1 MNYADS
7 LWSVVDFF
15 TFMNFSSPLCR
26 NWILVAI
33 IVISLS
39 LFGQAQQPLP
49 GEPPQPPT
57 SQNPA
62 VPGQEAQ
69 PPAAGQPTPTAPRPS
84 PIVRQ
89 IEIQYAGPATLS
101 RQRILSNMKT
111 TVGQPYSEQTVE
123 DDVRSLYGTGLV
135 TNVRIY
141 GEPLPDGVKVIV
153 VVQTRVTLSE
163 VVIQGNEVVKT
174 KRLRRELN
182 LKTGSPLDEQALEQ
196 ARQKLVDLYQKRG
209 YPDTDVQYKVDVN
222 EDRGTARVTYSIS
235 EGQKSV
241 VKTIRFVGNYALSSK
256 RLRKEMKTKQNN
268 ILGFVTGA
276 GRLNNQQL
284 DSDVQKLKELYQDNG
299 YADAQITDV
308 RIDRLGKKYV
318 AVTIYIT
325 EGPQYHVGTVTIEG
339 LHVVSEPNFRKVIKV
354 TEGKVFSPQ
363 KLQKDIKSVED
374 AYGVAGYA
382 DAKVNVQTTPAG
394 PALVNLTYKVD
405 EGIQSFVE
413 HINISGNS
421 RTKDKVIRREI
432 VLSPGDVFDTVRVD
446 ISKKR
451 LEGLQYF
458 ERVDTYASDT
468 AVPGRKD
475 LNVVVQEKR
484 TGNLNFG
491 LGFSTTDGLLG
502 FAELAQGNFDI
513 MNWKTFTGAGQKFRA
528 RVQLGTQTKN
538 ASLEL
543 SDPYFLDQRLAVG
556 GRLFWDEYNYYSDVY
571 DQRDYGFDIFVR
583 KPITNF
589 LSAKLDYTIQEI
601 DIYNINTSII
611 TQTLQNLIN
620 QEGPNNLES
629 RVTLAF
635 TYDTRDSAFLTR
647 KGTRIDLSSYVA
659 GGPLGGSVQIYGFD
673 LDASQYFHLP
683 YDTILLLN
691 GEVASVA
698 NWNSGK
704 IVPIFDR
711 LYLGGPNNLRGF
723 RFRDVGP
730 KDEDG
735 NPIGGNTLARFTIE
749 YTIPIV
755 ERVRAAVFYDGG
767 FVNAGS
773 WSFGP
778 QTVPSTKGRHSAGFN
793 QDIGVG
799 VRLDLPIGPLR
810 LDYGFPIQED
820 SFSSK
825 SGQFQFSVGYQF

>member
-1 MNYADS
+1 
-7 LWSVVDFF
+7 
-15 TFMNFSSPLCR
+15 MNFSSSLCR
-26 NWILVAI
+26 SWIFKAI
-33 IVISLS
+33 IMASLCP
-39 LFGQAQQPLP
+39 FGLAQQPPAGQP
-49 GEPPQPPT
+49 GQPPAGQTAPATGQEGQPPQP
-57 SQNPA
+57 
-62 VPGQEAQ
+62 AQ
-69 PPAAGQPTPTAPRPS
+69 RQQS

-111 TVGQPYSEQTVE
+111 TVGQPYSELTVE
-123 DDVRSLYGTGLV
+123 DDVRSLYATGLV

-153 VVQTRVTLSE
+153 VVQTRVTLTE
-163 VVIQGNEVVKT
+163 VIIQGNQIVKA

-182 LKTGSPLDEQALEQ
+182 LKTGTPLDEQALET
-196 ARQKLVDLYQKRG
+196 ARQKLVELYQKRG
-209 YPDTDVQYKVDVN
+209 YPDTDVQYKVAVN
-222 EDRGTARVTYSIS
+222 EDRGTASVTFAVS

-241 VKTIRFVGNYALSSK
+241 VKTIRFVGNAALTAK
-256 RLRKEMKTKQNN
+256 RLRKEMKTKENN

-284 DSDVQKLKELYQDNG
+284 DGDVQKLKELYQDNG
-299 YADAQITDV
+299 YEDAQINDV
-308 RIDRLGKKYV
+308 RIDRLDKKNV
-318 AVTIYIT
+318 VVTIYIT
-325 EGPQYHVGTVTIEG
+325 EGQQYHVGTLTIDG

-394 PALVNLTYKVD
+394 PALVNLSYKVD

-421 RTKDKVIRREI
+421 RTKDKVLRREI
-432 VLSPGDVFDTVRVD
+432 ILSPGDVFDTVRVD

-468 AVPGRKD
+468 TVPGRKD

-528 RVQLGTQTKN
+528 RIQLGTQTKN
-538 ASLEL
+538 ASIEL
-543 SDPYFLDQRLAVG
+543 SEPYFLDQRLAIG
-556 GRLFWDEYNYYSDVY
+556 GRLFFDEYDYFSDVY
-571 DQRDYGFDIFVR
+571 DQRDYGFDIFLR

-589 LSAKLDYTIQEI
+589 LSMKLDYTIQEI
-601 DIYNINTSII
+601 DIYNINQSLI
-611 TQTLQNLIN
+611 TTQLNDLIN
-620 QEGPNNLES
+620 TEGAYNLES
-629 RVTLAF
+629 RVTLGF

-647 KGTRIDLSSYVA
+647 KGTRIDFSTYVA
-659 GGPLGGSVQIYGFD
+659 GGPLGGSVQVFGFD
-673 LDASQYFHLP
+673 LDAAQYFHLP

-691 GEVASVA
+691 GEIGSVE
-698 NWNSGK
+698 NWSNGSKTGG

-711 LYLGGPNNLRGF
+711 LYLGGASTLRGF
-723 RFRDVGP
+723 KFRDVGP
-730 KDEDG
+730 KDNEG
-735 NPIGGNTLARFTIE
+735 NAIGGGTLTRWTIE

-755 ERVRAAVFYDGG
+755 ERVRFALFYDGG
-767 FVNAGS
+767 FVNPGS
-773 WSFGP
+773 FSFGP
-778 QTVPSTKGRHSAGFN
+778 QKVLVPGGSNGKFSGGLN
-793 QDIGVG
+793 QDIGIG

-810 LDYGFPIQED
+810 LDYGFPIEED

>member
-1 MNYADS
+1 
-7 LWSVVDFF
+7 
-15 TFMNFSSPLCR
+15 MNFSSSLCR
-26 NWILVAI
+26 DLILVAI
-33 IVISLS
+33 IVTSLS
-39 LFGQAQQPLP
+39 PLGLAQQPPP
-49 GEPPQPPT
+49 GQPPVGQNPTAPGQEPPQ
-57 SQNPA
+57 
-62 VPGQEAQ
+62 
-69 PPAAGQPTPTAPRPS
+69 AGQPPQRQQS

-111 TVGQPYSEQTVE
+111 IVGQPYSEQTVE
-123 DDVRSLYGTGLV
+123 DDVRSLYATGLV

-153 VVQTRVTLSE
+153 VVQTRVTLTE
-163 VVIQGNEVVKT
+163 IVIQGNQVIKA

-182 LKTGSPLDEQALEQ
+182 LKTGTPLDEQALEQ
-196 ARQKLVDLYQKRG
+196 ARQKLVELYQRHG
-209 YPDTDVQYKVDVN
+209 YPNTDVQYKVDVN
-222 EDRGTARVTYSIS
+222 EDRGTARVTFAIS
-235 EGQKSV
+235 EGQLSV
-241 VKTIRFVGNYALSSK
+241 VKTIRFVGNTVLTSK
-256 RLRKEMKTKQNN
+256 RLRKEMKTKENN

-284 DSDVQKLKELYQDNG
+284 DADVQKLKELYQDNG

-318 AVTIYIT
+318 AVTIYIN

-339 LHVVSEPNFRKVIKV
+339 LHIVSEPNFRKVIKV

-394 PALVNLTYKVD
+394 PALVNLHYKVD

-421 RTKDKVIRREI
+421 RTKDKVLRREI
-432 VLSPGDVFDTVRVD
+432 ILSPGDVFDTVRVD

-513 MNWKTFTGAGQKFRA
+513 MNWKTFTGGGQKFRA
-528 RVQLGTQTKN
+528 RIQLGTETKN
-538 ASLEL
+538 ASIEL
-543 SDPYFLDQRLAVG
+543 SEPYFLDQRLALG
-556 GRLFWDEYNYYSDVY
+556 GRLFWDEYNYFSDVY
-571 DQRDYGFDIFVR
+571 DQRDYGFDIFMR

-589 LSAKLDYTIQEI
+589 LSVKLDYTIQEI
-601 DIYNINTSII
+601 DIYNINNNII
-611 TQTLQNLIN
+611 SSELQNLIN
-620 QEGPNNLES
+620 QEGTDNLES
-629 RVTLAF
+629 RVTLGL

-647 KGTRIDLSSYVA
+647 KGTRIDLTSYVA
-659 GGPLGGSVQIYGFD
+659 GGPLGGSVQVYGFD
-673 LDASQYFHLP
+673 LDAAQYFHLP

-691 GEVASVA
+691 GEVASVS
-698 NWNSGK
+698 NWGSGN

-711 LYLGGPNNLRGF
+711 LYLGGASTLRGF
-723 RFRDVGP
+723 KFRDVGP
-730 KDEDG
+730 KDG
-735 NPIGGNTLARFTIE
+735 NGDAIGGNTLARFTVE
-749 YTIPIV
+749 YTIPII
-755 ERVRAAVFYDGG
+755 ERVRFAVFYDGG
-767 FVNAGS
+767 FVNPGS
-773 WSFGP
+773 WSFSP
-778 QTVPSTKGRHSAGFN
+778 EKVPTARGFSGGFN

-799 VRLDLPIGPLR
+799 VRLNLPIGPLR
-810 LDYGFPIQED
+810 LDYGYPIEED

>member
-1 MNYADS
+1 
-7 LWSVVDFF
+7 
-15 TFMNFSSPLCR
+15 MNFSSSLCR
-26 NWILVAI
+26 DLILVAI
-33 IVISLS
+33 IVTSLS
-39 LFGQAQQPLP
+39 PLGLAQQPPP
-49 GEPPQPPT
+49 GQPPQPPVG
-57 SQNPA
+57 QNPA
-62 VPGQEAQ
+62 APGQE
-69 PPAAGQPTPTAPRPS
+69 PPQAGQPPQPPQRQQS

-111 TVGQPYSEQTVE
+111 IVGQPYSEQTVE
-123 DDVRSLYGTGLV
+123 DDVRSLYATGLV

-153 VVQTRVTLSE
+153 VVQTRVTLTE
-163 VVIQGNEVVKT
+163 IVIQGNQIVKA

-182 LKTGSPLDEQALEQ
+182 LKTGTPLDEQALEQ
-196 ARQKLVDLYQKRG
+196 ARQRLVELYQKRG
-209 YPDTDVQYKVDVN
+209 YPNTDVQYKVDVN
-222 EDRGTARVTYSIS
+222 EDRGTARVTFAIS
-235 EGQKSV
+235 EGQLSV
-241 VKTIRFVGNYALSSK
+241 IKTIRFVGNVVLTSK
-256 RLRKEMKTKQNN
+256 RLRKEMKTKENN

-284 DSDVQKLKELYQDNG
+284 DGDVQKLKELYQDNG

-308 RIDRLGKKYV
+308 RIDRLGKKFV
-318 AVTIYIT
+318 AVTIYIS

-339 LHVVSEPNFRKVIKV
+339 LHIVSEPNFRKVIKV

-363 KLQKDIKSVED
+363 KLQKDIKAVED

-421 RTKDKVIRREI
+421 RTKDKVLRREI
-432 VLSPGDVFDTVRVD
+432 ILSPGDVFDTVRVD

-513 MNWKTFTGAGQKFRA
+513 MNWKTFTGGGQKFRA
-528 RVQLGTQTKN
+528 RIQLGTETKN
-538 ASLEL
+538 ASIEL
-543 SDPYFLDQRLAVG
+543 SEPYFLDQRLALG
-556 GRLFWDEYNYYSDVY
+556 GRLFWDEYDYFSDVY
-571 DQRDYGFDIFVR
+571 DQRDYGFDIFMR

-589 LSAKLDYTIQEI
+589 LSVKLDYTIQEI

-611 TQTLQNLIN
+611 STELQNLIN
-620 QEGPNNLES
+620 QEGPDNLES
-629 RVTLAF
+629 RVTLGL

-647 KGTRIDLSSYVA
+647 KGTRIDFTSYVA
-659 GGPLGGSVQIYGFD
+659 GGPLGGSVQVYGFD
-673 LDASQYFHLP
+673 LDAAQYFHLP

-691 GEVASVA
+691 GEVASVSV
-698 NWNSGK
+698 WGSGGTGD

-711 LYLGGPNNLRGF
+711 LYLGGASTLRGF
-723 RFRDVGP
+723 KFRDVGP
-730 KDEDG
+730 KDG
-735 NPIGGNTLARFTIE
+735 NGDAIGGNTLARLTVE
-749 YTIPIV
+749 YTIPII
-755 ERVRAAVFYDGG
+755 ERVRFAVFYDGG
-767 FVNAGS
+767 FVNPGS
-773 WSFGP
+773 WSFSP
-778 QTVPSTKGRHSAGFN
+778 EKVPTAGGFSGGFN
-793 QDIGVG
+793 QDIGIG

>member
-1 MNYADS
+1 
-7 LWSVVDFF
+7 
-15 TFMNFSSPLCR
+15 MNFSSPHR
-26 NWILVAI
+26 RIWILATI
-33 IVISLS
+33 ILTF
-39 LFGQAQQPLP
+39 LDLQGEAQQPAAQ
-49 GEPPQPPT
+49 GQTPQPTAEQPPPPPAG
-57 SQNPA
+57 QNLPA
-62 VPGQEAQ
+62 PGRASQ
-69 PPAAGQPTPTAPRPS
+69 PPAQPEKPQQS

-123 DDVRSLYGTGLV
+123 DDVRSLYTTGLV

-153 VVQTRVTLSE
+153 VVQTRVTLTE
-163 VVIQGNEVVKT
+163 VAIQGNEVIKAN
-174 KRLRRELN
+174 RIRRELN
-182 LKTGSPLDEQALEQ
+182 LKTGTPLDEQALEQ
-196 ARQKLVDLYQKRG
+196 ARQKVVEMYQRRG

-222 EDRGTARVTYSIS
+222 EERGTAKVTFAIS
-235 EGQKSV
+235 EGHKAV
-241 VKTIRFVGNYALSSK
+241 VKTIRFVGNTVIKSN
-256 RLRKEMKTKQNN
+256 RLRREIKTKQNN
-268 ILGFVTGA
+268 IMGFLTGA

-284 DSDVQKLKELYQDNG
+284 DSDVQKIKELYQDNG
-299 YADAQITDV
+299 YADVQVTDV
-308 RIDRLGKKYV
+308 KIDRLNNKYV
-318 AVTIYIT
+318 AITIYIN
-325 EGPQYHVGTVTIEG
+325 EGQQYHVGTVTITG
-339 LHVVSEPNFRKVIKV
+339 LHVVTEANFRKVIKV
-354 TEGKVFSPQ
+354 TEGKIFSPQ
-363 KLQKDIKSVED
+363 KLQKDIKAVED

-382 DAKVNVQTTPAG
+382 DAKVNVETTPGG
-394 PALVNLTYKVD
+394 PATVNLSYKVD

-502 FAELAQGNFDI
+502 FGELSQGNFDI
-513 MNWKTFTGAGQKFRA
+513 TNWRTFTGGGQKFRA

-538 ASLEL
+538 ASVEL
-543 SDPYFLDQRLAVG
+543 TEPYFLDQRLAVG
-556 GRLFWDEYNYYSDVY
+556 GRLFFDEYNYYSDVY
-571 DQRDYGFDIFVR
+571 NQRDYGFDINAR

-589 LSAKLDYTIQEI
+589 LSVKLDYTIQKI
-601 DIYNINTSII
+601 QIYDIQTSSISPE
-611 TQTLQNLIN
+611 LLDLIRLGD
-620 QEGPNNLES
+620 ENNLES
-629 RVTLAF
+629 RATLGF

-647 KGTRIDLSSYVA
+647 KGTRVDLSTYTA
-659 GGPLGGSVQIYGFD
+659 GGFLGGTVQVYG
-673 LDASQYFHLP
+673 LDVDVSQYFHLP

-691 GEVASVA
+691 GEVASVV
-698 NWNSGK
+698 NWNSSPNT
-704 IVPIFDR
+704 IVPVFDR
-711 LYLGGPNNLRGF
+711 LYTGGANTLRGF

-730 KDEDG
+730 KDFEGD
-735 NPIGGNTLARFTIE
+735 PVGGNTLVRYTIE
-749 YTIPIV
+749 YTIPII
-755 ERVRAAVFYDGG
+755 ERVRFAVFYDAGY
-767 FVNAGS
+767 VNPGS
-773 WSFGP
+773 WSFSP
-778 QTVPSTKGRHSAGFN
+778 QKVVPPGAPPGKFSGGFN

-799 VRLDLPIGPLR
+799 VRLDLPIGPIR
-810 LDYGFPIQED
+810 LDYGYPIQED
-820 SFSSK
+820 DFSSK

>member
-1 MNYADS
+1 MLVTIFLAF
-7 LWSVVDFF
+7 L
-15 TFMNFSSPLCR
+15 
-26 NWILVAI
+26 NWQ
-33 IVISLS
+33 
-39 LFGQAQQPLP
+39 GQAQQPAP
-49 GEPPQPPT
+49 GQPPPPPAGQNPPAPGPESQPPPQPEKP
-57 SQNPA
+57 QQA
-62 VPGQEAQ
+62 
-69 PPAAGQPTPTAPRPS
+69 

-123 DDVRSLYGTGLV
+123 DDVRALYATGLV

-153 VVQTRVTLSE
+153 VVQTRVTLTE
-163 VVIQGNEVVKT
+163 VAIQGNEAVKT
-174 KRLRRELN
+174 KRIRRELN
-182 LKTGSPLDEQALEQ
+182 LKTGAPLDEQALEQ
-196 ARQKLVDLYQKRG
+196 ARQKVVELYQKRG
-209 YPDTDVQYKVDVN
+209 FPDTDVQYKIDVN
-222 EDRGTARVTYSIS
+222 EERGTARVTFAIS
-235 EGQKSV
+235 EGRKAV
-241 VKTIRFVGNYALSSK
+241 VKRIRFVGNTVITSK
-256 RLRKEMKTKQNN
+256 RLRKEMKTKENN

-284 DSDVQKLKELYQDNG
+284 DSDVQKIKELYQDNG
-299 YADAQITDV
+299 YADVQVTDV
-308 RIDRLGKKYV
+308 RIDRLDKKNV
-318 AVTIYIT
+318 AITIYLN
-325 EGPQYHVGTVTIEG
+325 EGAQYHVGTVTITG
-339 LHVVSEPNFRKVIKV
+339 LHVVTEPNFRKVIKV

-382 DAKVNVQTTPAG
+382 DAKVNVETTPAG
-394 PALVNLTYKVD
+394 PAMVNLSYKVD

-475 LNVVVQEKR
+475 LNVIVQEKR

-502 FAELAQGNFDI
+502 FAELSQGNFDVT
-513 MNWKTFTGAGQKFRA
+513 NWKTFTGAGQKFRA

-538 ASLEL
+538 ASIEL
-543 SDPYFLDQRLAVG
+543 SEPYFLDQRLAVG
-556 GRLFWDEYNYYSDVY
+556 GRLFFDEYNYYSSEY
-571 DQRDYGFDIFVR
+571 DQRDYGFDIFAR

-589 LSAKLDYTIQEI
+589 LAMKLDYTIQEI
-601 DIYNINTSII
+601 QIYNINSSTI
-611 TQTLQNLIN
+611 TPELLDLIRLGG
-620 QEGPNNLES
+620 ESNLES
-629 RVTLAF
+629 RATLGF

-647 KGTRIDLSSYVA
+647 KGTRIDLSTYVA
-659 GGPLGGSVQIYGFD
+659 GGFLGGDVQVYGLD
-673 LDASQYFHLP
+673 VDASQYFHLP

-691 GEVASVA
+691 GEIASVV
-698 NWNSGK
+698 NWNSNPNT
-704 IVPIFDR
+704 IVPVFDR
-711 LYLGGPNNLRGF
+711 LYTGGANTLRGF

-730 KDEDG
+730 KDFEG
-735 NPIGGNTLARFTIE
+735 NAVGGNTLVRYTIE
-749 YTIPIV
+749 FTIPII
-755 ERVRAAVFYDGG
+755 ERVRFAVFYDAGY
-767 FVNAGS
+767 VNPGS
-773 WSFGP
+773 WSFNP
-778 QTVPSTKGRHSAGFN
+778 QKVVPPGAPPGKFSGGFN

-799 VRLDLPIGPLR
+799 VRLNLPIGPIR
-810 LDYGFPIQED
+810 LDYGYPIQED
-820 SFSSK
+820 QFSSR

>member
-1 MNYADS
+1 
-7 LWSVVDFF
+7 
-15 TFMNFSSPLCR
+15 
-26 NWILVAI
+26 
-33 IVISLS
+33 
-39 LFGQAQQPLP
+39 
-49 GEPPQPPT
+49 
-57 SQNPA
+57 
-62 VPGQEAQ
+62 
-69 PPAAGQPTPTAPRPS
+69 
-84 PIVRQ
+84 
-89 IEIQYAGPATLS
+89 
-101 RQRILSNMKT
+101 
-111 TVGQPYSEQTVE
+111 
-123 DDVRSLYGTGLV
+123 
-135 TNVRIY
+135 
-141 GEPLPDGVKVIV
+141 

-163 VVIQGNEVVKT
+163 IVIQGNQAIKA

-182 LKTGSPLDEQALEQ
+182 IKTGSPLDEQALEQ
-196 ARQKLVDLYQKRG
+196 ARQKLVELYQKRG

-222 EDRGTARVTYSIS
+222 EDRGTARVTFAVS

-241 VKTIRFVGNYALSSK
+241 VKRIRFVGNGALTAK
-256 RLRKEMKTKQNN
+256 RLRKEMKTKENN

-284 DSDVQKLKELYQDNG
+284 DGDVQKLKELYQDNG

-308 RIDRLGKKYV
+308 KIDRLDKKNV
-318 AVTIYIT
+318 VVTIYIT
-325 EGPQYHVGTVTIEG
+325 EGQQYHVGTLSVEG
-339 LHVVSEPNFRKVIKV
+339 LHIVTEANFRKVIKV
-354 TEGKVFSPQ
+354 TEGKIFSPQ

-394 PALVNLTYKVD
+394 PSIVNLSYKVD

-421 RTKDKVIRREI
+421 RTKDKVLRREI
-432 VLSPGDVFDTVRVD
+432 ILSPGDVFDTVRVD

-513 MNWKTFTGAGQKFRA
+513 MNWRTFTGAGQKFRA

-538 ASLEL
+538 ASIEL
-543 SDPYFLDQRLAVG
+543 SEPYFLDQRLAFG
-556 GRLFWDEYNYYSDVY
+556 GRLFFDEYNYFSDVY
-571 DQRDYGFDIFVR
+571 DQRDYGFDIFMR

-589 LSAKLDYTIQEI
+589 LSVKLDYTIQEI
-601 DIYNINTSII
+601 DIYNINSSLI
-611 TQTLQNLIN
+611 TQQLNDLIN
-620 QEGPNNLES
+620 EEGQKNLES
-629 RVTLAF
+629 RVTLSF
-635 TYDTRDSAFLTR
+635 TYDTRDSSFLTR
-647 KGTRIDLSSYVA
+647 KGTRIDLSAYVA
-659 GGPLGGSVQIYGFD
+659 GGPLGGDVQIYGFD
-673 LDASQYFHLP
+673 FDAAQYFHLP
-683 YDTILLLN
+683 YDTILLFN
-691 GEVASVA
+691 GEIASVA
-698 NWNSGK
+698 NWNGGS

-711 LYLGGPNNLRGF
+711 LYLGGASTLRGF
-723 RFRDVGP
+723 KFRDVGP
-730 KDEDG
+730 KDDEG
-735 NPIGGNTLARFTIE
+735 NALGGNTLARLTVE
-749 YTIPIV
+749 YTIPII

-767 FVNAGS
+767 FVDPGS
-773 WSFGP
+773 WNFGANR
-778 QTVPSTKGRHSAGFN
+778 VPSTKGRFSGGFN

-810 LDYGFPIQED
+810 LDYGFPIEED

>member
-1 MNYADS
+1 
-7 LWSVVDFF
+7 
-15 TFMNFSSPLCR
+15 MNFSSPHR
-26 NWILVAI
+26 RIWILATI
-33 IVISLS
+33 ILTF
-39 LFGQAQQPLP
+39 LDLQGEAQQPAAQ
-49 GEPPQPPT
+49 GQTPQPTAEQPPPPPAG
-57 SQNPA
+57 QNLPA
-62 VPGQEAQ
+62 PGRASQ
-69 PPAAGQPTPTAPRPS
+69 PPAQPEKPQQS

-111 TVGQPYSEQTVE
+111 MVGQPYSETTVE
-123 DDVRSLYGTGLV
+123 DDVRSLYATGLV

-153 VVQTRVTLSE
+153 VVQTRVTLTE
-163 VVIQGNEVVKT
+163 VAIQGNEVIKT
-174 KRLRRELN
+174 NRIRRELN
-182 LKTGSPLDEQALEQ
+182 LKTGTPLDEQALEQ
-196 ARQKLVDLYQKRG
+196 ARQKVVEMYQRRG

-222 EDRGTARVTYSIS
+222 EERGTAKVTFAIS
-235 EGQKSV
+235 EGHKAV
-241 VKTIRFVGNYALSSK
+241 VKTIRFVGNTVIKSN
-256 RLRKEMKTKQNN
+256 RLRREIKTKQNN
-268 ILGFVTGA
+268 ILGFLTGA

-284 DSDVQKLKELYQDNG
+284 DSDVQKIKELYQDNG
-299 YADAQITDV
+299 YADVQVTDV
-308 RIDRLGKKYV
+308 KIDRLNNKYV
-318 AVTIYIT
+318 AITIYIN
-325 EGPQYHVGTVTIEG
+325 EGQQYHVGTVTITG
-339 LHVVSEPNFRKVIKV
+339 LHVVTEANFRKVIKV
-354 TEGKVFSPQ
+354 TEGKIFSPQ
-363 KLQKDIKSVED
+363 KLQKDIKAVED

-382 DAKVNVQTTPAG
+382 DAKVNVETTPGG
-394 PALVNLTYKVD
+394 PATVNLSYKVD

-502 FAELAQGNFDI
+502 FGELSQGNFDI
-513 MNWKTFTGAGQKFRA
+513 TNWRTFTGGGQKFRA

-538 ASLEL
+538 ASVEL
-543 SDPYFLDQRLAVG
+543 TEPYFLDQRLAVG
-556 GRLFWDEYNYYSDVY
+556 GRLFFDEYNYYSDVY
-571 DQRDYGFDIFVR
+571 NQRDYGFDINAR

-589 LSAKLDYTIQEI
+589 LSVKLDYTIQKI
-601 DIYNINTSII
+601 QIYDIQTSSISPE
-611 TQTLQNLIN
+611 LLDLIRLGD
-620 QEGPNNLES
+620 ENNLES
-629 RVTLAF
+629 RATLGF

-647 KGTRIDLSSYVA
+647 KGTRVDLSTYTA
-659 GGPLGGSVQIYGFD
+659 GGFLGGTVQVYG
-673 LDASQYFHLP
+673 LDVDVSQYFHLP

-691 GEVASVA
+691 GEVASVV
-698 NWNSGK
+698 NWNSSPNT
-704 IVPIFDR
+704 IVPVFDR
-711 LYLGGPNNLRGF
+711 LYTGGANTLRGF

-730 KDEDG
+730 KDFEGD
-735 NPIGGNTLARFTIE
+735 PVGGNTLVRYTIE
-749 YTIPIV
+749 YTIPII
-755 ERVRAAVFYDGG
+755 ERVRFAVFYDAGY
-767 FVNAGS
+767 VNPGS
-773 WSFGP
+773 WSFSP
-778 QTVPSTKGRHSAGFN
+778 QKVVPPGAPPGKFSGGFN

-799 VRLDLPIGPLR
+799 VRLDLPIGPIR
-810 LDYGFPIQED
+810 LDYGYPIQED
-820 SFSSK
+820 DFSSK

>member
-1 MNYADS
+1 
-7 LWSVVDFF
+7 
-15 TFMNFSSPLCR
+15 
-26 NWILVAI
+26 
-33 IVISLS
+33 
-39 LFGQAQQPLP
+39 
-49 GEPPQPPT
+49 
-57 SQNPA
+57 
-62 VPGQEAQ
+62 
-69 PPAAGQPTPTAPRPS
+69 
-84 PIVRQ
+84 
-89 IEIQYAGPATLS
+89 
-101 RQRILSNMKT
+101 MKT

-123 DDVRSLYGTGLV
+123 DDVRSLYATGLV

-163 VVIQGNEVVKT
+163 IVIQGNQAIKA

-182 LKTGSPLDEQALEQ
+182 IKTGSPLDEQALEQ
-196 ARQKLVDLYQKRG
+196 ARQKLVELYQKRG

-222 EDRGTARVTYSIS
+222 EDRGTARVTFAVS

-241 VKTIRFVGNYALSSK
+241 VKRIRFVGNGALTAK
-256 RLRKEMKTKQNN
+256 RLRKEMKTKENN

-284 DSDVQKLKELYQDNG
+284 DGDVQKLKELYQDNG

-308 RIDRLGKKYV
+308 KIDRLDKKNV
-318 AVTIYIT
+318 VVTIYIT
-325 EGPQYHVGTVTIEG
+325 EGQQYHVGTLSVEG
-339 LHVVSEPNFRKVIKV
+339 LHIVTEANFRKVIKV

-394 PALVNLTYKVD
+394 PSIVNLSYKVD

-421 RTKDKVIRREI
+421 RTKDKVLRREI
-432 VLSPGDVFDTVRVD
+432 ILSPGDVFDTVRVD

-513 MNWKTFTGAGQKFRA
+513 MNWRTFTGAGQKFRA

-538 ASLEL
+538 ASIEL
-543 SDPYFLDQRLAVG
+543 SEPYFLDQRLAFG
-556 GRLFWDEYNYYSDVY
+556 GRLFFDEYNYFSDVY
-571 DQRDYGFDIFVR
+571 DQRDYGFDIFMR

-589 LSAKLDYTIQEI
+589 LSVKLDYTIQEI
-601 DIYNINTSII
+601 DIYNINSSLI
-611 TQTLQNLIN
+611 TQQLNDLIN
-620 QEGPNNLES
+620 EEGQKNLES
-629 RVTLAF
+629 RVTLSF
-635 TYDTRDSAFLTR
+635 TYDTRDSSFLTR
-647 KGTRIDLSSYVA
+647 KGTRIDLSAYVA
-659 GGPLGGSVQIYGFD
+659 GGPLGGDVQIYGFD
-673 LDASQYFHLP
+673 FDAAQYFHLP
-683 YDTILLLN
+683 YDTILLFN
-691 GEVASVA
+691 GEIASVA
-698 NWNSGK
+698 NWNGGS

-711 LYLGGPNNLRGF
+711 LYLGGASTLRGF
-723 RFRDVGP
+723 KFRDVGP
-730 KDEDG
+730 KDDEG
-735 NPIGGNTLARFTIE
+735 NALGGNTLARLTVE
-749 YTIPIV
+749 YTIPII

-767 FVNAGS
+767 FVDPGS
-773 WSFGP
+773 WNFGANR
-778 QTVPSTKGRHSAGFN
+778 VPSTKGRFSGGFN

-810 LDYGFPIQED
+810 LDYGFPIEED

>member
-1 MNYADS
+1 
-7 LWSVVDFF
+7 
-15 TFMNFSSPLCR
+15 MNFSRPLCR
-26 NWILVAI
+26 NWIFMAI
-33 IVISLS
+33 ILASLS
-39 LFGQAQQPLP
+39 PFGLAQQ
-49 GEPPQPPT
+49 Q
-57 SQNPA
+57 A
-62 VPGQEAQ
+62 PGQPAQ
-69 PPAAGQPTPTAPRPS
+69 PPAGQNPAAPGQGVPQAPAGQPPQAAQRQS

-123 DDVRSLYGTGLV
+123 DDVRSLYATGLV

-153 VVQTRVTLSE
+153 VVQTRVTLTE
-163 VVIQGNEVVKT
+163 VAIQGNEVIKT
-174 KRLRRELN
+174 KRIRKELN

-196 ARQKLVDLYQKRG
+196 ARQKVVEMYQKRG

-222 EDRGTARVTYSIS
+222 EERGTAKVTFAIS
-235 EGQKSV
+235 EGRKAV
-241 VKTIRFVGNYALSSK
+241 VKTIRFVGNMAIRSK
-256 RLRKEMKTKQNN
+256 RLHKEMKTKENN
-268 ILGFVTGA
+268 ILGFLTGA

-284 DSDVQKLKELYQDNG
+284 DGDVQKLKELYQDNG

-308 RIDRLGKKYV
+308 RIDRLDKKNV
-318 AVTIYIT
+318 IITIYIN

-394 PALVNLTYKVD
+394 PAVVNLSYKVD

-413 HINISGNS
+413 HINISGDS
-421 RTKDKVIRREI
+421 RTKDKVLRREI

-502 FAELAQGNFDI
+502 FAELSQGNFDI
-513 MNWKTFTGAGQKFRA
+513 LNWKTFTGAGQKFRA
-528 RVQLGTQTKN
+528 RVQLGTETKD
-538 ASLEL
+538 ASIEL
-543 SDPYFLDQRLAVG
+543 SEPYFLDQRLAFG
-556 GRLFWDEYNYYSDVY
+556 GRLFFDEYDYFSDVY
-571 DQRDYGFDIFVR
+571 DQRDYGFDIFLR

-589 LSAKLDYTIQEI
+589 LSVKLDYTIQEI
-601 DIYNINTSII
+601 DIYNINTSLI
-611 TQTLQNLIN
+611 TPQLLGLIN
-620 QEGPNNLES
+620 QEGADNLES
-629 RVTLAF
+629 RVTLGM

-647 KGTRIDLSSYVA
+647 KGTRIDLSTYVA

-673 LDASQYFHLP
+673 LDAAQYFHLP
-683 YDTILLLN
+683 FDTILLLN
-691 GEVASVA
+691 GEVAGVS
-698 NWNSGK
+698 NWGGDN
-704 IVPIFDR
+704 IVTIFDR
-711 LYLGGPNNLRGF
+711 LYLGGASALRGF
-723 RFRDVGP
+723 NFRDVG
-730 KDEDG
+730 
-735 NPIGGNTLARFTIE
+735 T
-749 YTIPIV
+749 
-755 ERVRAAVFYDGG
+755 
-767 FVNAGS
+767 
-773 WSFGP
+773 
-778 QTVPSTKGRHSAGFN
+778 
-793 QDIGVG
+793 
-799 VRLDLPIGPLR
+799 
-810 LDYGFPIQED
+810 
-820 SFSSK
+820 
-825 SGQFQFSVGYQF
+825 

>member
-1 MNYADS
+1 VQA
-7 LWSVVDFF
+7 
-15 TFMNFSSPLCR
+15 PP
-26 NWILVAI
+26 
-33 IVISLS
+33 
-39 LFGQAQQPLP
+39 GQNQPP
-49 GEPPQPPT
+49 AGQNAPATGQEGQPPT
-57 SQNPA
+57 P
-62 VPGQEAQ
+62 
-69 PPAAGQPTPTAPRPS
+69 APRQQS

-111 TVGQPYSEQTVE
+111 TVGQPYSELTVE
-123 DDVRSLYGTGLV
+123 DDVRSLYATGLV

-153 VVQTRVTLSE
+153 VVQTRVTLTE
-163 VVIQGNEVVKT
+163 VTIQGNQIVNT

-182 LKTGSPLDEQALEQ
+182 LKTGSPLDEQALET

-222 EDRGTARVTYSIS
+222 EDRGTARVIFAVS
-235 EGQKSV
+235 EGQKSLI
-241 VKTIRFVGNYALSSK
+241 KTIRFVGNTALTSK
-256 RLRKEMKTKQNN
+256 RLRKEMKTKENN
-268 ILGFVTGA
+268 LLGFVTGA

-284 DSDVQKLKELYQDNG
+284 DGDVQKIKELYQDNG
-299 YADAQITDV
+299 YADAQISDV
-308 RIDRLGKKYV
+308 RIDRMNKNNV
-318 AVTIYIT
+318 IITIYIN
-325 EGPQYHVGTVTIEG
+325 EGPRYHVGTLTVEG
-339 LHVVSEPNFRKVIKV
+339 LHIVSEPNFRKVIKV

-363 KLQKDIKSVED
+363 KLQKDIKAVED

-394 PALVNLTYKVD
+394 PAVVNLSYKVD

-421 RTKDKVIRREI
+421 RTKDKVLRREI
-432 VLSPGDVFDTVRVD
+432 ILSPGDVFDTVRVD

-451 LEGLQYF
+451 LEGLQFF

-475 LNVVVQEKR
+475 LNVTVQEKR

-502 FAELAQGNFDI
+502 FAELSQGNFDI

-528 RVQLGTQTKN
+528 RVQLGTETKN
-538 ASLEL
+538 ASIEL
-543 SDPYFLDQRLAVG
+543 SEPYLFDQRLALG
-556 GRLFWDEYNYYSDVY
+556 GRLFFDEYNYFSDVY
-571 DQRDYGFDIFVR
+571 DQRDYGFDIYLR

-601 DIYNINTSII
+601 DIYNINSSLITS
-611 TQTLQNLIN
+611 QLQDLIN
-620 QEGPNNLES
+620 QEGAYNLES
-629 RVTLAF
+629 RATLSL

-647 KGTRIDLSSYVA
+647 KGTRVDFSTYVA
-659 GGPLGGSVQIYGFD
+659 GGPLGGSVQVYGFD
-673 LDASQYFHLP
+673 VDAAQYFHLP

-691 GEVASVA
+691 GEVGTVE
-698 NWNSGK
+698 NWGGSSSTGG

-711 LYLGGPNNLRGF
+711 LYLGGASNLRGF
-723 RFRDVGP
+723 KFRDVGP
-730 KDEDG
+730 KDNEG
-735 NPIGGNTLARFTIE
+735 NAVGGNTLTRWTIE
-749 YTIPIV
+749 YTIPII
-755 ERVRAAVFYDGG
+755 ERVRFAVFYDGG
-767 FVNAGS
+767 FVNPGS
-773 WSFGP
+773 WSFSP
-778 QTVPSTKGRHSAGFN
+778 EKVQVPGNTQGKFSGGLN
-793 QDIGVG
+793 QDIGIG

-810 LDYGFPIQED
+810 LDYGFPIEED

>member
-1 MNYADS
+1 
-7 LWSVVDFF
+7 
-15 TFMNFSSPLCR
+15 MNFSSSLCR
-26 NWILVAI
+26 DLILVAI
-33 IVISLS
+33 IVTSLS
-39 LFGQAQQPLP
+39 PLGLAQQPP
-49 GEPPQPPT
+49 SGQPPQPPVG
-57 SQNPA
+57 QNPTA
-62 VPGQEAQ
+62 PGQE
-69 PPAAGQPTPTAPRPS
+69 PPQAGQPPQRQQS

-111 TVGQPYSEQTVE
+111 IVGQPYSEQTVE
-123 DDVRSLYGTGLV
+123 DDVRSLYATGLV

-153 VVQTRVTLSE
+153 VVQTRVTLTE
-163 VVIQGNEVVKT
+163 IVIQGNQIIKA

-182 LKTGSPLDEQALEQ
+182 LKTGTPLDEQALEQ
-196 ARQKLVDLYQKRG
+196 ARQKLVELYQKRG
-209 YPDTDVQYKVDVN
+209 YPNTDVQYKVDVN
-222 EDRGTARVTYSIS
+222 EDRGTARVTFAIS
-235 EGQKSV
+235 EGQLSV
-241 VKTIRFVGNYALSSK
+241 IKTIRFVGNTVLTSK
-256 RLRKEMKTKQNN
+256 RLRKEMKTKENN

-284 DSDVQKLKELYQDNG
+284 DADVQKLKELYQDNG

-318 AVTIYIT
+318 AITIYIN

-339 LHVVSEPNFRKVIKV
+339 LHIVSEPNFRKVIKV

-394 PALVNLTYKVD
+394 PALVNLHYKVD

-421 RTKDKVIRREI
+421 RTKDKVLRREI
-432 VLSPGDVFDTVRVD
+432 ILSPGDVFDTVRVD

-491 LGFSTTDGLLG
+491 LGFSTTNGLLG

-513 MNWKTFTGAGQKFRA
+513 MNWRTFTGGGQKFRA

-538 ASLEL
+538 ASIEL
-543 SDPYFLDQRLAVG
+543 SEPYFLDQRLALG
-556 GRLFWDEYNYYSDVY
+556 GRLFFDEYNYFSSVY
-571 DQRDYGFDIFVR
+571 DQRDYGFDIFMR

-589 LSAKLDYTIQEI
+589 LSVKLDYTIQEI
-601 DIYNINTSII
+601 DIYNIQTGTI
-611 TQTLQNLIN
+611 TPELFDLIRLGG
-620 QEGPNNLES
+620 ESNLES
-629 RVTLAF
+629 RATLGF

-647 KGTRIDLSSYVA
+647 KGTRVDLTTYVA
-659 GGPLGGSVQIYGFD
+659 GGFLGGSVQVYGLD
-673 LDASQYFHLP
+673 VDASQYFHLP

-691 GEVASVA
+691 GEIGSVVD
-698 NWNSGK
+698 WSTVPTT

-711 LYLGGPNNLRGF
+711 LYTGGASTLRGF

-730 KDEDG
+730 KDSQG
-735 NPIGGNTLARFTIE
+735 NPVGGNTLVRWTIE
-749 YTIPIV
+749 YTIPVI
-755 ERVRAAVFYDGG
+755 ERVRFALFYDGG
-767 FVNAGS
+767 YVNPGS
-773 WSFGP
+773 WSFSP
-778 QTVPSTKGRHSAGFN
+778 VKVPSTQGRFSGGLN
-793 QDIGVG
+793 QDVGVG

-810 LDYGFPIQED
+810 LDYGFPVEED

>member
-1 MNYADS
+1 
-7 LWSVVDFF
+7 
-15 TFMNFSSPLCR
+15 MNFSSSLCR
-26 NWILVAI
+26 SWILVAI
-33 IVISLS
+33 LVASLRS
-39 LFGQAQQPLP
+39 FGLAQQPP
-49 GEPPQPPT
+49 AGQPPAG
-57 SQNPA
+57 QNPPA
-62 VPGQEAQ
+62 PGQEAQ
-69 PPAAGQPTPTAPRPS
+69 PQPAGQPPPPAQRQQS

-123 DDVRSLYGTGLV
+123 DDVRSLYATGLV

-153 VVQTRVTLSE
+153 VVQTRVTLTE
-163 VVIQGNEVVKT
+163 LVIQGNQVIKT
-174 KRLRRELN
+174 KRIRRELN
-182 LKTGSPLDEQALEQ
+182 LKTGAPLDEQAMEQ
-196 ARQKLVDLYQKRG
+196 ARQKVVEMYQKRG
-209 YPDTDVQYKVDVN
+209 YPDTDVQYKVDIN
-222 EDRGTARVTYSIS
+222 EDRGTARVTFAIS
-235 EGQKSV
+235 EGTKSV
-241 VKTIRFVGNYALSSK
+241 VKRIRFVGNTVLTSK
-256 RLRKEMKTKQNN
+256 RLRKEMKTKENN
-268 ILGFVTGA
+268 ILGFITGA

-284 DSDVQKLKELYQDNG
+284 DADVQKIKELYQDNG

-308 RIDRLGKKYV
+308 RIDRLDKKNV
-318 AVTIYIT
+318 VITIYIN
-325 EGPQYHVGTVTIEG
+325 EGAQYHVGTLTIEG
-339 LHVVSEPNFRKVIKV
+339 LHIVTEANFRKVIKV

-363 KLQKDIKSVED
+363 KLQKDIKAVED

-382 DAKVNVQTTPAG
+382 DAKVNVATTPAG
-394 PALVNLTYKVD
+394 PAVVNLGYKVD

-413 HINISGNS
+413 HINISGNT
-421 RTKDKVIRREI
+421 RTKDKVLRREI

-468 AVPGRKD
+468 AVSGRKD
-475 LNVVVQEKR
+475 LNVAVQEKR

-502 FAELAQGNFDI
+502 FAELAQGNFDVL
-513 MNWKTFTGAGQKFRA
+513 NWRTFTGAGQKFRA
-528 RVQLGTQTKN
+528 RVQLGTETKN
-538 ASLEL
+538 ASIEL
-543 SDPYFLDQRLAVG
+543 SEPYFLDQRLALG
-556 GRLFWDEYNYYSDVY
+556 GRLFFDEFNYFSDQY
-571 DQRDYGFDIFVR
+571 DQRDYGFDIFMR

-589 LSAKLDYTIQEI
+589 LSMKLDYTIQEI
-601 DIYNINTSII
+601 QIYNIQTDSI
-611 TQTLQNLIN
+611 TPELFELIRLGG
-620 QEGPNNLES
+620 ESNLES
-629 RVTLAF
+629 RATLAF

-647 KGTRIDLSSYVA
+647 KGTRVDLTGYVA
-659 GGPLGGSVQIYGFD
+659 GGFLGGTVQVYGMD
-673 LDASQYFHLP
+673 LDVAQYFHLP

-691 GEVASVA
+691 GEIGSVVD
-698 NWNSGK
+698 WNNDPAT

-711 LYLGGPNNLRGF
+711 LYTGGANSLRGF

-730 KDEDG
+730 KDSQG
-735 NPIGGNTLARFTIE
+735 NPVGGNTLARWTIE
-749 YTIPIV
+749 YTIPII
-755 ERVRAAVFYDGG
+755 ERVRFAVFYDGG
-767 FVNAGS
+767 FVNPGS
-773 WSFGP
+773 WSFSP
-778 QTVPSTKGRHSAGFN
+778 QKVPSTPIGSGKFSGGLN

>member
-1 MNYADS
+1 
-7 LWSVVDFF
+7 
-15 TFMNFSSPLCR
+15 MNFSSSLCR
-26 NWILVAI
+26 YWIFIAI
-33 IVISLS
+33 IVTSLS
-39 LFGQAQQPLP
+39 PFGLAQQPP
-49 GEPPQPPT
+49 AGQP
-57 SQNPA
+57 
-62 VPGQEAQ
+62 AQ
-69 PPAAGQPTPTAPRPS
+69 PPAGQAAPGPGQEGQPPQPAQRQQS
-84 PIVRQ
+84 AVVRQ

-111 TVGQPYSEQTVE
+111 TVGQPYSELTVE
-123 DDVRSLYGTGLV
+123 DDVRSLYATGLV

-153 VVQTRVTLSE
+153 VVQTRVTLTE
-163 VVIQGNEVVKT
+163 VIIQGNQIVKA

-182 LKTGSPLDEQALEQ
+182 LKTGTPLDEQALET
-196 ARQKLVDLYQKRG
+196 ARQKLVELYQKRG
-209 YPDTDVQYKVDVN
+209 YPDTDVQYKVAVN
-222 EDRGTARVTYSIS
+222 EDRGTASVTFAVS
-235 EGQKSV
+235 EGQRSV
-241 VKTIRFVGNYALSSK
+241 VKRIRFVGNTVLTAK
-256 RLRKEMKTKQNN
+256 RLRKEMKTKENN
-268 ILGFVTGA
+268 PLGFFTGA

-284 DSDVQKLKELYQDNG
+284 DGDVQKIKELYQDNG

-308 RIDRLGKKYV
+308 KVDRLDKKNV
-318 AVTIYIT
+318 VVTIYIT
-325 EGPQYHVGTVTIEG
+325 EGQQYHVGTVAIEG
-339 LHVVSEPNFRKVIKV
+339 LHIVSEPNFRKVIKV

-394 PALVNLTYKVD
+394 PAVVNLSYKVD

-421 RTKDKVIRREI
+421 RTKDKVLRREI
-432 VLSPGDVFDTVRVD
+432 ILSPGDVFDTVRVD

-528 RVQLGTQTKN
+528 RVQLGTETKD
-538 ASLEL
+538 ASVEL
-543 SDPYFLDQRLAVG
+543 SEPYFLDQRLAVG
-556 GRLFWDEYNYYSDVY
+556 GRVFFDEYDYFSDVY
-571 DQRDYGFDIFVR
+571 DQRDYGFDIFLR

-589 LSAKLDYTIQEI
+589 LSMKLDYTIQEI
-601 DIYNINTSII
+601 DIYNIDQSLI
-611 TQTLQNLIN
+611 TTQLNDLIN
-620 QEGPNNLES
+620 QEGVDNLES
-629 RVTLAF
+629 RVTFGL

-647 KGTRIDLSSYVA
+647 KGTRIDFSTYVS
-659 GGPLGGSVQIYGFD
+659 GGPLGGSVQVYGFD
-673 LDASQYFHLP
+673 LDAAQYFHLP
-683 YDTILLLN
+683 YDTILLFN
-691 GEVASVA
+691 GEIGSVN
-698 NWNSGK
+698 NWSDGSK
-704 IVPIFDR
+704 TGGIVPIFDR
-711 LYLGGPNNLRGF
+711 LYLGGASTLRGF
-723 RFRDVGP
+723 KFRDVGP
-730 KDEDG
+730 KDDQG
-735 NPIGGNTLARFTIE
+735 NAVGGNTLTRWTIE
-749 YTIPIV
+749 YTIPII
-755 ERVRAAVFYDGG
+755 ERVRFAVFYDGG

-773 WSFGP
+773 WSFSP
-778 QTVPSTKGRHSAGFN
+778 EKVPVQGTPGKFSGGLN
-793 QDIGVG
+793 QDIGIG

-810 LDYGFPIQED
+810 LDYGFPIEED